1 MVQSSTEK
9 TYRFIQ
15 VFYFFSFFSF
25 GSLFPLLSVYLEEE
39 KGLSHTQIGLVIA
52 ALPLVTIFIQPIW
65 GMISDYTRR
74 PKRLLMVA
82 SVVASI
88 LGFFYPMLQ
97 VFPLLLVGIICIA
110 LFQSGIVPLS
120 DSLSLNFV
128 QQNGKE
134 YGNIRLWGAIGFA
147 VSVFVLGRVTEATGS
162 LSWIF
167 YFFSTGLLF
176 ALLSLVH
183 FPKRADAV
191 STSFREG
198 LSVLVKQKPFLLF
211 LLSNFLVFG
220 PVLANNYYFG
230 TFILSVGG
238 TLSGVGVAFL
248 LAAGSEA
255 PFMKFAQQVINRVGV
270 LRVLMFSS
278 LVSGS
283 RWLLYSFEPSSEVV
297 YATTIVQGI
306 SVGLYI
312 PAALILVRELAPDNV
327 RATAVGL
334 YSAVGNGLGN
344 AFFTFLG
351 GVVIDVWSVTG
362 MYSFFSMMTF
372 TGMVLV
378 YVVSRWINLTNRGVL
393 SNE

>member
-1 MVQSSTEK
+1 MSAPSTEK

-15 VFYFFSFFSF
+15 LFYFFAFFAF

-39 KGLSHTQIGLVIA
+39 KGLNHTQIGLVIA
-52 ALPLVTIFIQPIW
+52 ALPLVTIFIQPVW
-65 GMISDYTRR
+65 GMLSDVTRR
-74 PKRLLMVA
+74 PKRLLMIA
-82 SVVASI
+82 SVVASA
-88 LGFFYPMLQ
+88 LGFFYPVLEL
-97 VFPLLLVGIICIA
+97 FPALLLGIIVIA

-128 QQNGKE
+128 QKHHKE
-134 YGNIRLWGAIGFA
+134 YGNIRLWGAVGFA
-147 VSVFVLGRVTEATGS
+147 VAVFVLGRVTEASGS
-162 LSWIF
+162 LDWIF
-167 YFFSTGLLF
+167 TFFSSGLLL
-176 ALLSLVH
+176 ALVALFQ
-183 FPKRADAV
+183 FPKRADHV
-191 STSFREG
+191 STSFRQG
-198 LSVLVKQKPFLLF
+198 LGVLIKRKAFLLF
-211 LLSNFLVFG
+211 LVSNFLVFG

-255 PFMKFAQQVINRVGV
+255 PFMKFAQQVINRMGV

-278 LVSGS
+278 AVSGS
-283 RWLLYSFEPSSEVV
+283 RWLLYFFEPSSEVV

-334 YSAVGNGLGN
+334 YSAVGNGIGN
-344 AFFTFLG
+344 AFFTFIG
-351 GVVIDVWSVTG
+351 GVLIDVWSVTG
-362 MYSFFSMMTF
+362 MYGFFSVMTF
-372 TGMVLV
+372 TGMLLVLV
-378 YVVSRWINLTNRGVL
+378 VMRWTNQPVKGAV
-393 SNE
+393 

>member
-1 MVQSSTEK
+1 MKSSSTEK

-15 VFYFFSFFSF
+15 TFYFFAFFAF
-25 GSLFPLLSVYLEEE
+25 GSLFPLLSVFLEQE
-39 KGLSHTQIGLVIA
+39 KGLSHTQIGMVIA
-52 ALPLVTIFIQPIW
+52 ALPLVTIFIQPVW
-65 GMISDYTRR
+65 GMISDVTRR
-74 PKRLLMVA
+74 PKRLLMIASTVA
-82 SVVASI
+82 AS
-88 LGFFYPMLQ
+88 LGFFYPVLEWFPTLML
-97 VFPLLLVGIICIA
+97 GIICIA

-128 QQNGKE
+128 QKHGKE
-134 YGNIRLWGAIGFA
+134 YGNIRLWGAVGFA
-147 VSVFVLGRVTEATGS
+147 IAVFVLGRVTEATGS
-162 LSWIF
+162 LDWIF
-167 YFFSTGLLF
+167 TFFSTGLLL
-176 ALLSLVH
+176 ALIALFQ
-183 FPKRADAV
+183 FPKRADHV
-191 STSFREG
+191 SMSFREG
-198 LSVLVKQKPFLLF
+198 LKVLIKQKAFVLF

-255 PFMKFAQQVINRVGV
+255 PFMRFAQQVINRFGV
-270 LRVLMFSS
+270 FRVLIISS
-278 LVSGS
+278 SVSGS
-283 RWLLYSFEPSSEVV
+283 RWLLYFFEPSSEVV

-344 AFFTFLG
+344 AFFTFIG
-351 GVVIDVWSVTG
+351 GVLIDAWSVTG
-362 MYSFFSMMTF
+362 MYGFFSLMTF
-372 TGMVLV
+372 TGMALV
-378 YVVSRWINLTNRGVL
+378 WVVTRWSERSMKGVT
-393 SNE
+393 